1 MISNRDG
8 KIVHDG
14 RDMLARIVGQ
24 IASPVRWDLCLET
37 MTDLGVTGVLEM
49 PPAGTLTGIAKRA
62 LKGVDTFALKTP
74 DQLDEA
80 RAFCARHGEASM
92 IESTPTWR
100 MVVSPGKGTFHRAE
114 SAAGAETFE
123 PGAVDR
129 RGGQHPRQHHDHRG
143 PRRPG
148 GRVARRGRRP
158 GLPRSTPAPTPPRG
172 RYVMGIQE
180 SRRRASTRA
189 ILGIGSYR
197 PSRVVPNSEIVER
210 IDSSDEWIQQRS
222 GIKQRRFATDEE
234 TVQLMSVAASRA
246 ALEHAGID
254 ARQVDLVIV
263 ATVTHLLQTP
273 AIATAIAYELGT
285 DQAAAFDISA
295 ACAGFCHGVA
305 MASDLVRGG
314 SASYALVIGV
324 ERLSDI
330 TDIGDRGTAF
340 IFADGAGAAVI
351 GPSETPGI
359 GPVVWGSDG
368 EQFDLIR
375 QKEDWRDV
383 VGNDQKPGSGVMPH
397 LVMLGNPVFRWASF
411 TMAKTAQQ
419 ALDRAGVS
427 IDELDVFV
435 PHQANMR
442 IIDAMAR
449 SMKLPER
456 VKIARDIAEMGNTSA
471 ASVPLALDR
480 MIAEGDAK
488 SGDIALLI
496 AFGAGLAYA
505 AQVVTVP

>member
-1 MISNRDG
+1 MVTI
-8 KIVHDG
+8 
-14 RDMLARIVGQ
+14 Q
-24 IASPVRWDLCLET
+24 
-37 MTDLGVTGVLEM
+37 TDSG
-49 PPAGTLTGIAKRA
+49 
-62 LKGVDTFALKTP
+62 
-74 DQLDEA
+74 
-80 RAFCARHGEASM
+80 
-92 IESTPTWR
+92 STY
-100 MVVSPGKGTFHRAE
+100 A
-114 SAAGAETFE
+114 
-123 PGAVDR
+123 
-129 RGGQHPRQHHDHRG
+129 
-143 PRRPG
+143 
-148 GRVARRGRRP
+148 
-158 GLPRSTPAPTPPRG
+158 
-172 RYVMGIQE
+172 
-180 SRRRASTRA
+180 A
-189 ILGIGSYR
+189 ILGLGSYR
-197 PSRVVPNSEIVER
+197 PSRVIPNAEIVDA

-222 GIKQRRFATDEE
+222 GIRQRRFATPEE
-234 TVQLMSVAASRA
+234 TVQMMSVAASRQA
-246 ALEHAGID
+246 IERAGIAPEQID
-254 ARQVDLVIV
+254 CVIV

-273 AIATAIAYELGT
+273 AIATAIAYELGA
-285 DQAAAFDISA
+285 DQPAAFDISA
-295 ACAGFCHGVA
+295 ACAGFCHGLA
-305 MASDLVRGG
+305 LADQMVRGG
-314 SASYALVIGV
+314 GARYVLVIGV
-324 ERLSDI
+324 ERLSDL
-330 TDIGDRGTAF
+330 TDMADRGTAF
-340 IFADGAGAAVI
+340 IFADGAGAAIV
-351 GPSETPGI
+351 GPSDTPGI

-449 SMKLPER
+449 SMKLPDR

-488 SGDIALLI
+488 SGDLALLI